1 MKERKH
7 MKQPS
12 QPLTTPTVHRW
23 IYLLEILF
31 LIGLVL
37 LLIRPFLWKEEL
49 KIRKL
54 KKKNTPRVPQTTT
67 LVPTTTT
74 IPPSVLPDYA
84 NPDLMDAC
92 YSTRLVVSSYRG
104 PVVKVEKN
112 DGTQQDF
119 YTDATQSFL
128 STSQGL
134 SLVDWLDSGVGKV
147 RVWYD
152 QSGNGNDALCYRY
165 CPIISTLDSS
175 KYVVKFQQYTDS
187 GFQMEK
193 PVKPNAIFFQFWHD
207 NNNPAKIISTN
218 VDPAV
223 DQYYGVIIQNG
234 DIYGNKSQ
242 YDWYYVGKG
251 DKDFTINQDDSPEYD
266 LSEWNTVCLSI
277 SDPDYASNDKE
288 DLSLIGKDLSGY
300 LSELILYNQPMSQD
314 DMDIYNKNM
323 FDVKEN

>member
-1 MKERKH
+1 
-7 MKQPS
+7 MKQTS
-12 QPLTTPTVHRW
+12 KPLTRPGVHKSF
-23 IYLLEILF
+23 YLLEILF
-31 LIGLVL
+31 LLGVLL
-37 LLIRPFLWKEEL
+37 LLIRPFIWKEEL
-49 KIRKL
+49 KIQKRKR
-54 KKKNTPRVPQTTT
+54 TSTRRAPQNTTT
-67 LVPTTTT
+67 PPIITTTVS
-74 IPPSVLPDYA
+74 PSVLPDYA
-84 NPDLMDAC
+84 NPNLMNAC
-92 YSTRLVVSSYRG
+92 YSMRLVVPSYDG
-104 PVVKVEKN
+104 PVVKVQKN

-128 STSQGL
+128 STKQGL
-134 SLVDWLDSGVGKV
+134 PLSQWLESSVGMI

-152 QSGNGNDALCYRY
+152 QSGHGNDALCYRY

-187 GFQMEK
+187 GFQMEN

-207 NNNPAKIISTN
+207 NNDPAKIISTN
-218 VDPAV
+218 VDPAI

-234 DIYGNKSQ
+234 DINGAKSQ

-251 DKDFTINQDDSPEYD
+251 DKDFTINQEDSPEYD
-266 LSEWNTVCLSI
+266 LAEWNTVCLSI
-277 SDPDYASNDKE
+277 SDPDYSSNHKE

-314 DMDIYNKNM
+314 DMDIYNNNL

>member
-1 MKERKH
+1 
-7 MKQPS
+7 MKQPP
-12 QPLTTPTVHRW
+12 QPLTRPGVHQW

-49 KIRKL
+49 KIRKP
-54 KKKNTPRVPQTTT
+54 KKNNTPRVPQTTT

-74 IPPSVLPDYA
+74 VPPLVVPDYA
-84 NPDLMDAC
+84 NPDFMDAC

-104 PVVKVEKN
+104 PVIKVEKN

-128 STSQGL
+128 STIQGL
-134 SLVDWLDSGVGKV
+134 SLTDWLGSGVGKV

-152 QSGNGNDALCYRY
+152 QSGNGNDALCYSS
-165 CPIISTLDSS
+165 CPMISTLDSS
-175 KYVVKFQQYTDS
+175 RYVIKFQQYIDS

-218 VDPAV
+218 VDPAI

-234 DIYGNKSQ
+234 NIYGNKSQ

-277 SDPDYASNDKE
+277 SDPDYSSNDKE
-288 DLSLIGKDLSGY
+288 DLSLIGKDLTGY